1 VSEPKRR
8 LSFPKSRVVGS
19 VALIAILGTIIG
31 FRQSQG
37 RKLVRYPVPWTNLAT
52 KVGPARWAA
61 PTISVARDPTKL
73 ANLFQVALLPTR
85 PRPPSVDF
93 SRNEVVLITVGPRSS
108 TGYSLHVVRVTQSG
122 NLDIRVR
129 EETPTLHDRV
139 VPRVTF
145 PYLLLVVP
153 KSHKHV
159 SVKYVGR

>member
-1 VSEPKRR
+1 LPVPKLRGGGIIV
-8 LSFPKSRVVGS
+8 L
-19 VALIAILGTIIG
+19 LAILGTVVG

-37 RKLVRYPVPWTNLAT
+37 GKLVRHAVPWTDLAAR
-52 KVGPARWAA
+52 VGPARWAS
-61 PTISVARDPTKL
+61 PTISVARDATKL
-73 ANLFQVALLPTR
+73 ANLFRVALFPPR

-93 SRNEVVLITVGPRSS
+93 SCDEVVVITVGPRSS

-129 EETPTLHDRV
+129 EEKPTLRDRV
-139 VPRVTF
+139 VPTVTY

-153 KSHKHV
+153 KTHKHV